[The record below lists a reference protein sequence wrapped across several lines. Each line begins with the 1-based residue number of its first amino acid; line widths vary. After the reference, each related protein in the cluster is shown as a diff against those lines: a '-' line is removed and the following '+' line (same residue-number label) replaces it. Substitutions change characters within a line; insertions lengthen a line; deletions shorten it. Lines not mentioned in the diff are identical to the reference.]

1 MMDRARYDFL
11 LDQMRDRLIVQV
23 TEIDGEPVH
32 ALMLCADL
40 STSVLKALYPTPDQ
54 YDAAL
59 QLFLTRIEN
68 ALNRDVH

>member
-1 MMDRARYDFL
+1 MMDRARYDSL
-11 LDQMRDRLIVQV
+11 VGLIRDRLIVQV
-23 TEIDGEPVH
+23 TEIDGEPGD

-54 YDAAL
+54 YDAGL
-59 QLFLTRIEN
+59 QIFLTRIGN